1 MKKLNDPVEKAAEW
15 LRGTDEGT
23 PRWWLVLKILAGV
36 VGLGVLVYV
45 QVAPHLTR

>member
-1 MKKLNDPVEKAAEW
+1 MKKFNDPVEKAAEW
-15 LRGTDEGT
+15 LRGTDEGDK
-23 PRWWLVLKILAGV
+23 RWRLVLKILAGV

>member
-1 MKKLNDPVEKAAEW
+1 MKKFNAPVEKAAEW

-23 PRWWLVLKILAGV
+23 PRWWLVLKILVGA
-36 VGLGVLVYV
+36 VGLGMLVYV